1 MLLKAEELAAEH
13 GWFLAR
19 QFENEAN
26 PDVHSRTTAVEILD
40 AFEDGELDYWV
51 TGFGTGGT
59 LKGVARV
66 QGLPEL
72 ERVILERCR

>member
-1 MLLKAEELAAEH
+1 MLAKAEELAEEH

-19 QFENEAN
+19 QFENEAG
-26 PDVHSRTTAVEILD
+26 PDIHSATTAEEILASFCD
-40 AFEDGELDYWV
+40 APLDYFV

-66 QGLPEL
+66 LRPKARKPG
-72 ERVILERCR
+72 